1 MHITLDTAKAIY
13 RQAIDSRASET
24 EGPAWW
30 DEVADEVRDVV
41 AARTLSEAVTVIDWW
56 HHDWTVVS
64 DTPRDAAK
72 RIRDAARVLRI
83 NAQENRKVL

>member
-1 MHITLDTAKAIY
+1 MPITLDSAKAIY
-13 RQAIDSRASET
+13 RQAIDSRASEA

-30 DEVADEVRDVV
+30 GEVADEVRDVV
-41 AARTLSEAVTVIDWW
+41 AARTMGEAAAVIDWW

-83 NAQENRKVL
+83 SA